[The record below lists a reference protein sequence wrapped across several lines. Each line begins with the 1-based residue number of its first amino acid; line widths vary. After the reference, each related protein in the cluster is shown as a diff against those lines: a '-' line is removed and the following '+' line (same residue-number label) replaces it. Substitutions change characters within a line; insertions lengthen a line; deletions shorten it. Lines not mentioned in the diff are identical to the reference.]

1 MQRSSWESLTP
12 TSFKNTLYIPSLKIS
27 VTAGSFIR
35 YSAGEAAPDA
45 VGRIVEV
52 VSSLDLVPD
61 NHALIHLTS
70 PAGQFENESP
80 LQYAKVNVF
89 KDRQLFP
96 DSHFP
101 ADNESFDRW
110 ERIVQLDK
118 IQWIPSNYIVGLAFV
133 AMEED
138 GFFDDCQGMCN
149 FYVAKYRITEKG
161 EVSIIPRHTCPPF
174 PGRLESFQRFGQW
187 ITASLFLTPSGIF
200 GEKCNESF
208 VVLHSHRATL
218 Q

>member
-1 MQRSSWESLTP
+1 MMTTKMQRSSWESLTP

-70 PAGQFENESP
+70 RAGQFKNESP

-89 KDRQLFP
+89 KDRRLFP

-133 AMEED
+133 AMEDD

-161 EVSIIPRHTCPPF
+161 ELLRAFLQFLILLICLGVCLVCTCSPELR
-174 PGRLESFQRFGQW
+174 RLAR
-187 ITASLFLTPSGIF
+187 
-200 GEKCNESF
+200 
-208 VVLHSHRATL
+208 L
-218 Q
+218 QYLPDLS